1 MSRAYA
7 EVIGD
12 PIAHSKSPL
21 IHNFWLGKLGID
33 AEYRACHVKAEEL
46 ADYFAQRRGDAAWRG
61 CNVTIPHKL
70 AVLEFVDDTGAMVS
84 AVGAT
89 NCVFVHDGLLR
100 ADNTDIYGVGDAIPA
115 DADSICVIG
124 AGGAARAALA
134 ALDQAEAKD
143 VRILARDPA
152 KAEANLSSLFDRAPG
167 YEWLRYFPLDEAS
180 QAMSGASG
188 VINASP
194 MGMTGQAGMPP
205 ELLDAIALT
214 QAEAFVFDMVYSP
227 LHTPFL
233 AEGAKLGRKPI
244 DGLVMLVTQAAY
256 AFRMFFGVHPDPDG
270 KFDAELREMLTA

>member
-1 MSRAYA
+1 VSRPYA

-46 ADYFAQRRGDAAWRG
+46 TDYFARRRGDAEWRG

-70 AVLEFVDDTGAMVS
+70 AALDFVDDAGAMVA

-89 NCVFVHDGLLR
+89 NCIFAHDGLLC

-115 DADSICVIG
+115 DADGICVIG

-134 ALDQAEAKD
+134 ALDQSGAKD

-152 KAEANLSSLFDRAPG
+152 KAEASLSGLFQRAPG
-167 YEWLRYFPLDEAS
+167 HEWLRYFALDEAS
-180 QAMSGASG
+180 QAMSGATG

-194 MGMTGQAGMPP
+194 MGMTGQAPMPS

-214 QAEAFVFDMVYSP
+214 QSEAVVFDMVYSP

-233 AEGAKLGRKPI
+233 AEGAKLGRRPI

-256 AFRMFFGVHPDPDG
+256 AFRMFFGVHPDPGG
-270 KFDAELREMLTA
+270 KFDAELRALLTS